1 MANSETQKISV
12 DDGWSNSKKTSK
24 FFDLSIQTLK
34 IYRKR
39 YWSLGIHYQYLNSR
53 TIRYNLRLIQD
64 WLANFDDPQSH
75 QRGIEVYLASLPSN
89 QTKKRRQSK

>member
-1 MANSETQKISV
+1 MNNSVTQEITS
-12 DDGWSNSKKTSK
+12 DDGWFNAKKTSR
-24 FFDLSIQTLK
+24 FFDLSVHTLK
-34 IYRKR
+34 VYRER
-39 YWSLGIHYQYLNSR
+39 HWSLGIHYQYLNSR

>member
-1 MANSETQKISV
+1 MNNSVTQEILS
-12 DDGWSNSKKTSK
+12 DEGWFNTKKTSI
-24 FFDLSIQTLK
+24 FFDFSVHTLK
-34 IYRKR
+34 VYQKR

-75 QRGIEVYLASLPSN
+75 QRGIEVYLASLPYN